1 MIKQLLDE
9 VEQNIMICPG
19 RADQLF
25 AEAFRQIIE
34 QRQRRWQ
41 RERQKQDKRFR
52 LAKQHFCTLRGG
64 SVIFVPKGGGGPC
77 GFYQPYFQMLRPTPP
92 PPILFDQSLTSL
104 FLYTRRLCC
113 VRLPYP
119 SHKRTKIIDEDVEI
133 IDIL

>member
-9 VEQNIMICPG
+9 VEQNIMICPW

-41 RERQKQDKRFR
+41 RERQKQDNRFR
-52 LAKQHFCTLRGG
+52 LAKQHFCTLSGG

-92 PPILFDQSLTSL
+92 PPRPLYFLTSPLHPFFCTHVVFVAPASPPHHTRGLKSLT
-104 FLYTRRLCC
+104 RM
-113 VRLPYP
+113 
-119 SHKRTKIIDEDVEI
+119 
-133 IDIL
+133 